1 LQPTCAIQIRTI
13 PVVFYNFCF
22 TFELNCADALP
33 RRKVFSLKTVE
44 RKGETTMIEILKKTY
59 LAGAG
64 LAAKTWDEVE
74 SLSKEVV
81 QKAKMSEKEGAKFI
95 KDMKKR
101 YDDTQKKTGT
111 YVEKVVKATL
121 KKMDIATAA
130 DIKALKKDIRQLKKA
145 AGITGAKKRTAGK
158 TAKKRTTTAAKK
170 RTLTAAKKRTSTAAK
185 KTVKRTR
192 TTAAKKRAGS
202 TSAKKRTGRAA
213 VKKR

>member
-1 LQPTCAIQIRTI
+1 ML
-13 PVVFYNFCF
+13 
-22 TFELNCADALP
+22 
-33 RRKVFSLKTVE
+33 
-44 RKGETTMIEILKKTY
+44 EILKKTY

-81 QKAKMSEKEGAKFI
+81 KKAKMSEQEGAKFL
-95 KDMKKR
+95 KDMRKR

-145 AGITGAKKRTAGK
+145 TGVAGSPKRAGAKAAKKRTTAAAEKRSAATAKKTAKRTSTTTAKKRTASTGAK
-158 TAKKRTTTAAKK
+158 KSTRRATAKKR
-170 RTLTAAKKRTSTAAK
+170 
-185 KTVKRTR
+185 
-192 TTAAKKRAGS
+192 
-202 TSAKKRTGRAA
+202 
-213 VKKR
+213 